1 MRYLTCTAF
10 GIQLN
15 EECGLQM
22 LKGIYQQQCPAV
34 RVPSKVTKS
43 FVIRVFLR
51 KNKSLMC
58 SCCARSIHD
67 LWRDSSGN
75 WAGGV
80 KQGVLFT
87 RLIVLFY
94 SNQVQQEVKPICLM
108 TAHWRRYLCC
118 ARRFQM
124 LNLSSHS
131 PRKHGERAIRLE
143 TQFSFHTKKTFIDFI
158 YSEI

>member
-1 MRYLTCTAF
+1 MSYLTCTAL

-15 EECGLQM
+15 EECRLQM

-34 RVPSKVTKS
+34 RVPSQVTKS

-58 SCCARSIHD
+58 SRCAGSIHD

-87 RLIVLFY
+87 RSMVLFY
-94 SNQVQQEVKPICLM
+94 TNQVCGGVKLICLM
-108 TAHWRRYLCC
+108 TAHQRGYLCC

-124 LNLSSHS
+124 LNLSSHL
-131 PRKHGERAIRLE
+131 PRKHEERAIRLE
-143 TQFSFHTKKTFIDFI
+143 TQFSFQAKKVFIDFI
-158 YSEI
+158 

>member
-1 MRYLTCTAF
+1 MRYLTCTAL

-15 EECGLQM
+15 EECRLQM
-22 LKGIYQQQCPAV
+22 LKRIYQQQCPAV

-43 FVIRVFLR
+43 FVIRVLLR

-80 KQGVLFT
+80 KQGILFT
-87 RLIVLFY
+87 RLMVLFY
-94 SNQVQQEVKPICLM
+94 TNQVQGGIKPICLM
-108 TAHWRRYLCC
+108 TAHQRGYLCC
-118 ARRFQM
+118 AKRFQM
-124 LNLSSHS
+124 LNLNSHP

-143 TQFSFHTKKTFIDFI
+143 TQFSFQAKKMFIDVI
-158 YSEI
+158 